1 MARSIRVIPKKRG
14 RPATGRDPVSAIRL
28 PPDLTATIDKWAAQN
43 NASSRSQAIRR
54 LVALGLAGA
63 RPMKRRSP
71 KAAAK
76 AARLPTPTRPGGGW
90 PANERKR
97 YSERPICRWSQSDR
111 GAAELPIPGLAQSQD
126 VHAFLVLP

>member
-1 MARSIRVIPKKRG
+1 MARSVRVMPKKRG
-14 RPATGRDPVSAIRL
+14 CAATGRDPVSAIRL

-76 AARLPTPTRPGGGW
+76 ASNMAGRQIDKISDPSATDEERQQ
-90 PANERKR
+90 RKR
-97 YSERPICRWSQSDR
+97 PLLKVPREFRDMLGAHPQPR
-111 GAAELPIPGLAQSQD
+111 G
-126 VHAFLVLP
+126 